1 MPYTFN
7 RLLKEGYWF
16 LYYAFAYHLPGHKV
30 PFWGK
35 FSSHLRSYL
44 LRKVFPIAIISS
56 MSGVT
61 PISGTIASKLV
72 NVPVSATTSTYKTPI

>member
-30 PFWGK
+30 PFWESSAATYVLTFYEK
-35 FSSHLRSYL
+35 F
-44 LRKVFPIAIISS
+44 FPIAIISS

-72 NVPVSATTSTYKTPI
+72 NVPVSATTSTYKTPV